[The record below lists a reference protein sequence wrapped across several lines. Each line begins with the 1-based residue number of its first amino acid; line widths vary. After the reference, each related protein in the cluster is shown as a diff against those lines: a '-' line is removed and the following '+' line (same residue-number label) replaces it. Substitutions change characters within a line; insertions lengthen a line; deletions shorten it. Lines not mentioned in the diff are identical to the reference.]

1 MALIQTQTRRG
12 FMGGIAAAGA
22 AGLIRAPRAEAAD
35 GPLETTTVRFQ
46 KPGSLCV
53 PSLYIAEQRLPR
65 GRFHRNPLYRPTVP
79 RCNRARPSTARS
91 IFCRPMPI
99 SASGRLMPVNR

>member
-12 FMGGIAAAGA
+12 FLGGITAAGA

-53 PSLYIAEQRLPR
+53 PSLYIAEQRLRADGFTEIRYIDPPYPGAIGPVPPRR
-65 GRFHRNPLYRPTVP
+65 GRFFAGLCQSVRQ
-79 RCNRARPSTARS
+79 
-91 IFCRPMPI
+91 
-99 SASGRLMPVNR
+99 GD